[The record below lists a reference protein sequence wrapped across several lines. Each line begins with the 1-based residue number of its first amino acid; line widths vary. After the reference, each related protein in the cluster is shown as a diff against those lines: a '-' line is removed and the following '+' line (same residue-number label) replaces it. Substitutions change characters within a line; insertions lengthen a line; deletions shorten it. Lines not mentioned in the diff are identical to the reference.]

1 VSFREK
7 RREKEM
13 NMLTTK
19 SFSFALVLVLALSLA
34 AAGAVG
40 AIPQAP
46 HIFWGEVTI
55 NGSPA
60 PDGTTVS
67 AHIGSLSWS
76 TTTSGGSYGY
86 APTFTVA
93 ADDPETPEKEGG
105 IEGDVIVFKVNGMLA
120 ANCFFKVDGE
130 TGLDLAVQTC
140 TLTMAVS
147 GSGITNPAV
156 GVHTYAPSTFVAI
169 TAIPAAGWF
178 FDSWSGNLSGSDN
191 PDTIIMDS
199 NKSITANFAE
209 IPPAHY
215 TLIMSVSGSGS
226 TNPAVGVHTYAPGTI
241 VEIRANP
248 AAGWFFDSWS
258 GDVGDVADPESA
270 TTTVTMDSD
279 KTVTANFAVIAPP
292 TTVGGSAHPPN
303 KVAVLAPWIGLGVVL
318 AGSMSWLVLRRLRL
332 SG

>member
-1 VSFREK
+1 
-7 RREKEM
+7 
-13 NMLTTK
+13 MLTTK
-19 SFSFALVLVLALSLA
+19 SFSFALVLVLAFSLA

-40 AIPQAP
+40 AIPRPP
-46 HIFWGEVTI
+46 HKFWGEVTI

-67 AHIGSLSWS
+67 AHISSLSWS

-86 APTFTVA
+86 APAFQID
-93 ADDPETPEKEGG
+93 ADDPATPQKEGG
-105 IEGDVIVFKVNGMLA
+105 TEGDVIVFKVDGMLA
-120 ANCFFKVDGE
+120 ANFFFQVDGG
-130 TGLDLAVQTC
+130 TPLDLRVQTY

-147 GSGITNPAV
+147 GSGITEPAV

-169 TAIPAAGWF
+169 TAIPAAGWV

-226 TNPAVGVHTYAPGTI
+226 TNPAVGNHTYAPGTI
-241 VEIRANP
+241 VEITANP
-248 AAGWFFDSWS
+248 DAGWAFDSWTC
-258 GDVGDVADPESA
+258 DVGDVADPDSA

-279 KTVTANFAVIAPP
+279 RTLTANFAEVLP
-292 TTVGGSAHPPN
+292 TPVGGSGCPPN
-303 KVAVLAPWIGLGVVL
+303 KVEVLAPWIGLGVVL
-318 AGSMSWLVLRRLRL
+318 AGSMTWLVLRRLRL